1 MDYLYQI
8 EEAPRLC
15 NAKERFKTRDDASSF
30 RRLVIRSIWLY
41 QVVSSLLMIVRY
53 MVAFYRV
60 DISIETAG
68 YTVNM
73 DIPMRLIEYLIAI
86 YMTFKIW

>member
-1 MDYLYQI
+1 
-8 EEAPRLC
+8 
-15 NAKERFKTRDDASSF
+15 
-30 RRLVIRSIWLY
+30 
-41 QVVSSLLMIVRY
+41 MIVRY
-53 MVAFYRV
+53 ALAFYSV
-60 DISIETAG
+60 DIIIETAG